1 MAYPLYMR
9 HNFPVAEAFAAAGY
23 DPEVVAQVAPGV
35 DPAHLL
41 VREAR
46 PWFERIYL
54 RTSRALALPHVIY
67 LHSRL
72 YTRPRAEVAR
82 LLLHEFIH
90 VSQWRRKGIPRF
102 IAGFLGDYLV
112 GRLRRR
118 GHRAAYSS
126 IRLEVEA
133 RMAVARVAGPKS

>member
-9 HNFPVAEAFAAAGY
+9 HNFPIIEAFEEAGY
-23 DPEVVAQVAPGV
+23 DLEAVTQVAPGV
-35 DPAHLL
+35 DPSRFL

-46 PWFERIYL
+46 PWFERAYL
-54 RTSRALALPHVIY
+54 RTSSALALPHVIY

-72 YTRPRAEVAR
+72 YTRPRAENAR

-102 IAGFLGDYLV
+102 VAGFLGDYMV
-112 GRLRRR
+112 ARLRRR
-118 GHRAAYSS
+118 EHRAAYAS

-133 RMAVARVAGPKS
+133 RMGVELVAGP